1 VSPHVAER
9 EPNDKWPN
17 GLTPEERQHP
27 GYEISLKKRK
37 LVENVFGWIKS
48 IAGLRQTNVRGKQ
61 RVDRAFQFAAA
72 ACNLVRMRKLLPA
85 V

>member
-1 VSPHVAER
+1 MPHVAEY
-9 EPNDKWPN
+9 EANAKWPN
-17 GLTPEERQHP
+17 WLSAEERQHP
-27 GYEISLKKRK
+27 GYEISRRKRK

-48 IAGLRQTNVRGKQ
+48 IAGLRQTKLRGAQ
-61 RVDRAFQFAAA
+61 RVNWAFQLAAA